1 VGIVCTNFG
10 ESYMK
15 DERKSKISHVHPQR
29 YYYGEQKTKD
39 FCKKYHNLKLLTGNI
54 IVLLN
59 SFPIPEF

>member
-1 VGIVCTNFG
+1 
-10 ESYMK
+10 MK